1 MYVRVD
7 LASVPPVTELREA
20 DDLTSLKVIVKH
32 VDSTYLSADTLRE
45 LAGSLAS
52 DPGWQERFAKMLD
65 YAQLHGWVREDGAVR
80 AHVEPEA

>member
-7 LASVPPVTELREA
+7 LGSIPPVIALYEA
-20 DDLTSLKVIVKH
+20 DDLTSLKVIVRN
-32 VDSTYLSADTLRE
+32 VDTTYLSADTLRE

-52 DPGWQERFAKMLD
+52 DPGWQEGFANMLD
-65 YAQLHGWVREDGAVR
+65 YARLHGWVRDDGAVR